1 MVRSLLY
8 LLEYLVHL
16 DTFPNWLE
24 RSLMKIKR
32 INMNLKK
39 IAKEKE
45 IRTLSLF
52 SHSKRKC
59 KKDVKGEEVT
69 YGASDEDIGNS
80 LIPCL
85 NTNFYLFISNAI
97 LT

>member
-1 MVRSLLY
+1 MGRSLLF

-24 RSLMKIKR
+24 RYLMKIKR

-59 KKDVKGEEVT
+59 KKDVKEEEVT
-69 YGASDEDIGNS
+69 YGASDEDIGNL
-80 LIPCL
+80 LIPYF
-85 NTNFYLFISNAI
+85 NTVVYLY
-97 LT
+97 LMQY

>member
-1 MVRSLLY
+1 
-8 LLEYLVHL
+8 
-16 DTFPNWLE
+16 
-24 RSLMKIKR
+24 MKIKR

-45 IRTLSLF
+45 TRTLSLF

-59 KKDVKGEEVT
+59 KKDVKEVEVT

-85 NTNFYLFISNAI
+85 NTVVYI
-97 LT
+97 

>member
-1 MVRSLLY
+1 
-8 LLEYLVHL
+8 
-16 DTFPNWLE
+16 
-24 RSLMKIKR
+24 MKIKR

-45 IRTLSLF
+45 TRTLSLF

-59 KKDVKGEEVT
+59 RKDVQEFT
-69 YGASDEDIGNS
+69 FGASDEDIGNS

-85 NTNFYLFISNAI
+85 NTVVYI
-97 LT
+97 